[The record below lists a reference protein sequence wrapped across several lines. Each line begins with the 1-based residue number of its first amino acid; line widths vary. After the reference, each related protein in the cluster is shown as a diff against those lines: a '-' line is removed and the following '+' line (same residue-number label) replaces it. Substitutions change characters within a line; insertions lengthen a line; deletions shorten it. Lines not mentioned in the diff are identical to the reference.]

1 MAQHGRRVRGTVTC
15 VSFLMESVLAIHRVP
30 QHGFYARPPAHRCRL
45 FKPPSGGRIS
55 RSSGIVRFVQDG
67 VVKTFRC
74 RTSVKR
80 KFMAS
85 LPPMDRSVTKLTTL
99 DQQGLD
105 AGVPNATPAE
115 RLLMVW
121 PLTLTAWAFKEPNVV
136 QPRLQRHVARVIRR
150 EN

>member
-1 MAQHGRRVRGTVTC
+1 MA
-15 VSFLMESVLAIHRVP
+15 
-30 QHGFYARPPAHRCRL
+30 Y
-45 FKPPSGGRIS
+45 
-55 RSSGIVRFVQDG
+55 
-67 VVKTFRC
+67 
-74 RTSVKR
+74 
-80 KFMAS
+80 

-105 AGVPNATPAE
+105 SGVPNATPAE

-150 EN
+150 ED